1 MKDNKKRR
9 KKNRLVI
16 IILPLIVYVAFIFW
30 NQSQIE
36 KELAEKK
43 LEIQAEIHKLEIE
56 ISELNRIIEK
66 SDSLDFVEKMAREE
80 LGMVKSR
87 EIIYIDKDKVN
98 KSVFNLFK
106 DHNNWQLQISNIYY
120 LGEYI

>member
-1 MKDNKKRR
+1 MNSKKKRKRRSR
-9 KKNRLVI
+9 KSL
-16 IILPLIVYVAFIFW
+16 IILPLILYVVFIFW

-36 KELAEKK
+36 KELAGKK
-43 LEIQAEIHKLEIE
+43 LAIEEDIHKLQME
-56 ISELNRIIEK
+56 ISELNRTIEK

-106 DHNNWQLQISNIYY
+106 DHNN
-120 LGEYI
+120 

>member
-87 EIIYIDKDKVN
+87 EIIYIDKNNTN
-98 KSVFNLFK
+98 KSVFNVFK